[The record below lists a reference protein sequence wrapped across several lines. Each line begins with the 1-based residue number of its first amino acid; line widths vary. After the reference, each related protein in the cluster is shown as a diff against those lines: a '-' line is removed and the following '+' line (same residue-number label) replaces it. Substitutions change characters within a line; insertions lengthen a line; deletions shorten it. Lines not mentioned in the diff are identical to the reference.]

1 MSVLSE
7 LKWNYNYNLNRYYK
21 GCTYCEEHKEEIEK
35 WLPKILEIAENIDLF
50 LAEIQ
55 KYQEVS
61 KEEILN
67 GFREEEIE

>member
-21 GCTYCEEHKEEIEK
+21 GCKYCETHKEETDK
-35 WLPKILEIAENIDLF
+35 WLPKILEIKNNLDLF
-50 LAEIQ
+50 LTEIQ
-55 KYQEVS
+55 KYQKVS

-67 GFREEEIE
+67 GFRKEEIK